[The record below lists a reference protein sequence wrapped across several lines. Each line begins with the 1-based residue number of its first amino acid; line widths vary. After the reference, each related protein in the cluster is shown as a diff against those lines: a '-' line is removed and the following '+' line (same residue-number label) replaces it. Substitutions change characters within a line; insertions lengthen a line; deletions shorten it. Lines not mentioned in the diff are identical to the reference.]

1 MIVQTIFII
10 LGILAAGYVFRT
22 GVAAER
28 FRVYKILNKTVDRI
42 DEISEKPAEYRLG
55 YLAALDIIGQEVH
68 EG

>member
-1 MIVQTIFII
+1 MIVQTILIV
-10 LGILAAGYVFRT
+10 LGILAAGYVFRV
-22 GVAAER
+22 GEVVER

-42 DEISEKPAEYRLG
+42 DEISEKSVDYRLG